1 MKDKIHRKRL
11 ARLPRAWLL
20 AVATLVSGALA
31 GCGGGSHNPTAA
43 TRGGATGPATVTAVA
58 SGSAPTVAAPT
69 DAALYCESAVCYA
82 PHQFRVAYGI
92 QPLLDSGID
101 GRGETVTV
109 LVPVPRRKE
118 EASDIRQ
125 DLEQL

>member
-1 MKDKIHRKRL
+1 MQDNIRPKRL
-11 ARLPRAWLL
+11 TRLPRAWLL

-31 GCGGGSHNPTAA
+31 GCGGGSHSPTAA
-43 TRGGATGPATVTAVA
+43 TRGRATGPATVTTVA

-69 DAALYCESAVCYA
+69 VAALYCESAPCYT
-82 PHQFRVAYGI
+82 PHHFRVAYGI

-109 LVPVPRRKE
+109 LVRSHAPKKKPAISVR
-118 EASDIRQ
+118 I
-125 DLEQL
+125 